1 MNQAALYRVLE
12 EGRCSIQMFED
23 HPGFFGNWRVHFTK
37 AHDRFEIE
45 ADNREGWLSLWQ
57 RSNDGTG
64 KLLRQVPAAG
74 EEGALTM
81 LREWLPELEDIK

>member
-1 MNQAALYRVLE
+1 MNQAALYRALE

-37 AHDRFEIE
+37 GHTRFEIE

-57 RSNDGTG
+57 RSAEGTG
-64 KLLRQVPAAG
+64 KLLHQVPACG
-74 EEGALTM
+74 EESSLKT
-81 LREWLPELEDIK
+81 LREWLPELEGLE